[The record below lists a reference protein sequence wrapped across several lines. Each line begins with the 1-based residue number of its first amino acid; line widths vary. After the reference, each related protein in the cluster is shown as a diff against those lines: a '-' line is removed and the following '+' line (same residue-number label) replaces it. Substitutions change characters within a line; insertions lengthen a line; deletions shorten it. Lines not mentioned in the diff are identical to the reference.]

1 MEGRERVIKA
11 VTFDGPDRV
20 PIMHSSLRW
29 AGSNQR
35 RTELEKLLSL
45 FPEDYSFSPYHGYL
59 EKDLRSQRGTY
70 RDKWGAVWKNLR
82 GDIIGQVKSHPL
94 ENWEAFDSYEFPDP
108 LDDPIFDVVEEHIRK
123 KGHEKYISVDY
134 IDFFERMQVLRG
146 FNNLIVDIMTQRRE
160 LYRLA
165 DRILDYNLQRIKRWN
180 EIEVDEIYLGDDWG
194 TQDNSM
200 VSPEVWRRL
209 FKPYYKK
216 MVDAIHKG
224 GKFVHFHSDGNILN
238 LLPDIIDCGFDVIHL
253 QVRLIG
259 IEKIGNLFGG
269 RVCFRA
275 DTDRQRILP
284 FGTPEEV
291 KEHVRNIIRNLG
303 SFNGGLI
310 GYAMISPDVPLENY
324 KAFYETYRKYG
335 RYPLT
340 SEI

>member
-1 MEGRERVIKA
+1 MEGRERVIK
-11 VTFDGPDRV
+11 TFDGPDRV
-20 PIMHSSLRW
+20 PMMHSSLRW

-59 EKDLRSQRGTY
+59 E
-70 RDKWGAVWKNLR
+70 
-82 GDIIGQVKSHPL
+82 
-94 ENWEAFDSYEFPDP
+94 
-108 LDDPIFDVVEEHIRK
+108 VVEEHIRK

-238 LLPDIIDCGFDVIHL
+238 LLPDIIDCGFDVI
-253 QVRLIG
+253 QTSSVAESASEPIQTAKG
-259 IEKIGNLFGG
+259 
-269 RVCFRA
+269 
-275 DTDRQRILP
+275 
-284 FGTPEEV
+284 
-291 KEHVRNIIRNLG
+291 
-303 SFNGGLI
+303 
-310 GYAMISPDVPLENY
+310 
-324 KAFYETYRKYG
+324 FYPSAHQKK
-335 RYPLT
+335 
-340 SEI
+340 